1 MDTIRINCIIGTQY
15 CDIDAN
21 EMECAGHKGPCF
33 ELVQDSVVLGTI
45 CKTVEGVYII
55 IGHTELSRDDID
67 AIGEQ
72 IDAEL
77 SSF

>member
-1 MDTIRINCIIGTQY
+1 
-15 CDIDAN
+15 
-21 EMECAGHKGPCF
+21 MEIECPGHKGPCF
-33 ELVQDSVVLGTI
+33 GLIQESITIGKI
-45 CKTVEGVYII
+45 CKTVEGTYTI

-72 IDAEL
+72 IDTEL

>member
-1 MDTIRINCIIGTQY
+1 MYTIRINCIIGTQH
-15 CDIDAN
+15 CDIDAD
-21 EMECAGHKGPCF
+21 EIECGGHKGPCF

-45 CKTVEGVYII
+45 CKTGGGVYKF
-55 IGHTELSRDDID
+55 IGRTELSRDDVD
-67 AIGEQ
+67 VIGEK